1 MKIEI
6 WSDVICPFCYIG
18 KRNFEAALKQFEHAT
33 ELEIVWKSFQL
44 DPSIPEDLE
53 ESQETYLSK
62 RKGLALQQVKA
73 MLAQVSEMAR
83 GVGLQYQLEKSVVA
97 NTKKAHRLI
106 QMAKTKGLGDE
117 AEESLFHA
125 FFIEGRNIADNHE
138 LQSIGLAIGLS
149 KDEVSEALSDAQYE
163 QAFHQDLAEAQQLG
177 ISGVPFFVFDRKYGI
192 SGAQP
197 VPVFVETLKKSYAEW
212 RGIQPSL
219 NIDVQQGPSCDV
231 NGNCS

>member
-18 KRNFEAALKQFEHAT
+18 KRNFEAALKQFEHAS

>member
-18 KRNFEAALKQFEHAT
+18 KRNFEAALKQFEHAS

-44 DPSIPEDLE
+44 DPSIPEDFE

>member
-1 MKIEI
+1 KIEI

-18 KRNFEAALKQFEHAT
+18 KRNFEAALKQFEHAS

>member
-219 NIDVQQGPSCDV
+219 YIDVQQGPSCDA

>member
-6 WSDVICPFCYIG
+6 LSDVICPFCYIG